1 MTDISQSQN
10 NPADTRP
17 SDNSLDKPL
26 WFTLPER
33 GGRGRVLRMGPA
45 LTEILQAHDYPL
57 PVKHVLA
64 EAVTLAALLG
74 SLMKS
79 ETGQM
84 TMQAQAKGGA
94 VDLLVADYRNGELRG
109 HAKFDAGRAAMLG
122 ANASLQQVFGEGY
135 LAITFDRFV
144 PETGENERYQGI
156 VPLEGVSLATACE
169 YYFQQSEQIPTRI
182 KLAVRCDATSALS
195 GGLLLQHLPEGEE
208 GRERLHVQ
216 LDDPDWE
223 HIAVLADSMTH
234 AELLDNAL
242 AMDDIVWRLYH
253 EENVRVDAGKALSR
267 GCRCTVER
275 YQTILQ
281 RFSEEERAD
290 MRNDEGDI
298 VVDCAFC
305 SREFAISG
313 L

>member
-1 MTDISQSQN
+1 MTD
-10 NPADTRP
+10 
-17 SDNSLDKPL
+17 NSFDKPL
-26 WFTLPER
+26 WFTLPDR
-33 GGRGRVLRMGPA
+33 GGRGRVLRMAPV
-45 LTEILQAHDYPL
+45 LDEILQAHDYPL

-79 ETGQM
+79 DTGQL
-84 TMQAQAKGGA
+84 TMQAQAKNGA
-94 VDLLVADYRNGELRG
+94 IELLVADYKNGELRG
-109 HAKFDAGRAAMLG
+109 HAKFDAELAAALG
-122 ANASLQQVFGEGY
+122 PNASLSQIFGEGY

-156 VPLEGVSLATACE
+156 VPLEGASLASACE

-182 KLAVRCDATSALS
+182 KLAVRCDANTVAS

-208 GRERLHVQ
+208 GRERLHIK

-223 HIAVLADSMTH
+223 HIAILADSLTY
-234 AELLDNAL
+234 AELLDQEL
-242 AMDDIVWRLYH
+242 MMEDIVWRLYH
-253 EENVRVDAGKALSR
+253 EENVRVDSGKPVSR
-267 GCRCTVER
+267 GCRCTKER
-275 YQTILQ
+275 YQVILQ

-290 MRNDEGDI
+290 MRNEAGDI

-305 SREFAISG
+305 SRAFAIDG

>member
-1 MTDISQSQN
+1 MTDFSTYNDSQN
-10 NPADTRP
+10 NTQD
-17 SDNSLDKPL
+17 DSLDKPL
-26 WFTLPER
+26 WFTLPDR

-45 LTEILQAHDYPL
+45 LTTILQAHDYPL

-79 ETGQM
+79 DTGQL

-94 VDLLVADYRNGELRG
+94 IELLVADYQNGELRG

-144 PETGENERYQGI
+144 PETGKNERYQGI
-156 VPLEGVSLATACE
+156 VPLEGSSLATACE

-182 KLAVRCDATSALS
+182 KLAVRCDAETALS

-208 GRERLHVQ
+208 GRERLHVK

-234 AELLDNAL
+234 AELLDHDL
-242 AMDDIVWRLYH
+242 AMQDIVWRLYH
-253 EENVRVDAGKALSR
+253 EETVRVDAGKPLSR
-267 GCRCTVER
+267 GCRCTVAR

-290 MRNDEGDI
+290 MRNADGDI
-298 VVDCAFC
+298 IVDCAFC
-305 SREFAISG
+305 SRAFAIEG

>member
-1 MTDISQSQN
+1 MTD
-10 NPADTRP
+10 
-17 SDNSLDKPL
+17 NSFDKPL
-26 WFTLPER
+26 WFTLPDR
-33 GGRGRVLRMGPA
+33 GGRGRVLRMAPV
-45 LTEILQAHDYPL
+45 LDEILQAHDYPL

-79 ETGQM
+79 DTGQL
-84 TMQAQAKGGA
+84 TMQAQAKNGA
-94 VDLLVADYRNGELRG
+94 IELLVADYKNGELRG
-109 HAKFDAGRAAMLG
+109 HAKFDAELAAALG
-122 ANASLQQVFGEGY
+122 PNASLSQIFGEGY

-156 VPLEGVSLATACE
+156 VPLEGASLASACE

-182 KLAVRCDATSALS
+182 KLAVRCDTNTVAS

-208 GRERLHVQ
+208 GRERLHVK

-223 HIAVLADSMTH
+223 HIAILADSLTY
-234 AELLDNAL
+234 AELLDQEL
-242 AMDDIVWRLYH
+242 MMEDIVWRLYH
-253 EENVRVDAGKALSR
+253 EENVRVDSGKPLSR
-267 GCRCTVER
+267 GCRCTKER
-275 YQTILQ
+275 YQVILQ

-290 MRNDEGDI
+290 MRNEAGDI

-305 SREFAISG
+305 SRAFAIDG

>member
-1 MTDISQSQN
+1 MTDISPSQQ
-10 NPADTRP
+10 NPLAANAADP
-17 SDNSLDKPL
+17 SLDKPL

-45 LTEILQAHDYPL
+45 LNAILQAHDYPL
-57 PVKHVLA
+57 PIKHILA

-79 ETGQM
+79 DNGQL

-94 VDLLVADYRNGELRG
+94 IDLLVADYRNGELRG

-122 ANASLQQVFGEGY
+122 ANATLQQIFGEGY
-135 LAITFDRFV
+135 LAITFDRYV
-144 PETGENERYQGI
+144 PETRENERYQGI

-182 KLAVRCDATSALS
+182 KLAVRCDAISALS

-223 HIAVLADSMTH
+223 HIAVLADSMTYT
-234 AELLDNAL
+234 ELLDDKL
-242 AMDDIVWRLYH
+242 TMDDIVWRLYH
-253 EENVRVDAGKALSR
+253 EENIRVDAGKPLSR

-281 RFSEEERAD
+281 RFSKEERAD
-290 MRNDEGDI
+290 MRNDAGDI
-298 VVDCAFC
+298 IVDCAFC
-305 SREFAISG
+305 SREFAIPG
-313 L
+313 V